1 MRNEYRFLTGREG
14 KKHVES
20 STLYG
25 MIILTLQFTK
35 VGFEGVGWIEMVQDR
50 LHVWLFLNPQR
61 TFGFNKRQGILV
73 ISLKPVTFTK
83 RFSATS

>member
-50 LHVWLFLNPQR
+50 LHV
-61 TFGFNKRQGILV
+61 
-73 ISLKPVTFTK
+73 
-83 RFSATS
+83 